1 MSFRH
6 QLRRGLL
13 ALPMLCL
20 LTAGF
25 FSVSFAPQHEQEFLR
40 AETCQSASLVEDVIA
55 G

>member
-6 QLRRGLL
+6 QLRRGLF

-25 FSVSFAPQHEQEFLR
+25 FSVRFAPEPDVFR
-40 AETCQSASLVEDVIA
+40 AEACLYSPAADA
-55 G
+55 GISG

>member
-25 FSVSFAPQHEQEFLR
+25 FSVRFAPQPEPDPLR
-40 AETCQSASLVEDVIA
+40 AEACVRTPAPGAVA